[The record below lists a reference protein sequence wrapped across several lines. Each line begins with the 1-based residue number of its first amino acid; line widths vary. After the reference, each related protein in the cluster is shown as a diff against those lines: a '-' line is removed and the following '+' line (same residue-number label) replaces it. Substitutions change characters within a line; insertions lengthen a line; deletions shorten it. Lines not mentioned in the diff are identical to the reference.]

1 MNDVVK
7 DILGQDVKQRAKALS
22 ALIEDEPTIL
32 KQFQLERKYSYE
44 LFLNYI
50 KKYNEVRLSKENGP
64 GIVSE
69 RIIY

>member
-1 MNDVVK
+1 LNDVVK
-7 DILGQDVKQRAKALS
+7 DILGNDVKQRAKALS

-50 KKYNEVRLSKENGP
+50 KKYNEARLSKENGAS
-64 GIVSE
+64 IVSE

>member
-7 DILGQDVKQRAKALS
+7 DILGNDVKQRAKALS

-50 KKYNEVRLSKENGP
+50 KKYNEARLSKENGG

-69 RIIY
+69 RMIY